1 MAGTMAPGWSAIP
14 ISTASAGTA
23 GSGALPGRSARP
35 DRQGEQFGGIG
46 EDSAMPVVTLA
57 HDRDFAGW
65 RNAARALA
73 LNGVAAADVEW
84 RIGLPATPA
93 APPGDAVFHV
103 PRAFVDLARAVVEAD
118 DPDRF
123 S

>member
-1 MAGTMAPGWSAIP
+1 
-14 ISTASAGTA
+14 
-23 GSGALPGRSARP
+23 
-35 DRQGEQFGGIG
+35 
-46 EDSAMPVVTLA
+46 MPVVTLA

-84 RIGLPATPA
+84 RVGLSATPA

-103 PRAFVDLARAVVEAD
+103 PRAFVDLARAVVDAD

-123 S
+123 SLLYALLLRVRAEPGLVEAGTDPLVRRLKAMAAERAGKKEADG